1 MQTSTIDKVK
11 QFKGKKILVVG
22 DIMIDNY
29 VHGDVNRICPEAPV
43 PIMDVEYSYQLLG
56 GAGNVAT
63 YLSELGAEVSL
74 YGQVGRDQDKGT
86 LKSQCAFNKIKFIG
100 HFIGDGYRTTTKNRA
115 LGENN
120 QIVFRWDD
128 EEIRP
133 LENFSKEKL
142 EKALSES
149 DAVIISDYGKG
160 VVTHE
165 IAEFI
170 IQRHSK
176 VIVDPKF
183 VPWSH
188 FDGAYIIKPNK
199 KEYESIGNPSVLHY
213 EAATLNTNLIVT
225 LGKNGMNLGRK
236 GSNFTEHVP
245 TDPVDVIDV
254 TGAGDMVSAVLALSA
269 AVDMNLIG
277 SMRLAN
283 IASGIKISQ
292 HGTGHISLEKL
303 LESLVEQNIEDS
315 IFDLDI
321 LGHQFVFARLVE
333 DKKVVFT
340 NGCFDLLHDGHIELL
355 KKAKALGDMLVIGL
369 NSDESIKRL
378 KGDNRPIQ
386 SEKVRAQVMASIKY
400 VDAVVIFDDDTPL
413 ELIKTISPD
422 VLVKG
427 SDYRMDEVV
436 GYDVVTD
443 RGGEVVL
450 VDLVEGSSTSNIV
463 DKIKSE

>member
-29 VHGDVNRICPEAPV
+29 VSGTVNRICPEAPV
-43 PIMDVEYSYQLLG
+43 PIMDVEHSYSTLG
-56 GAGNVAT
+56 GAGNVAV
-63 YLSELGAEVSL
+63 YLSQLGAEVYL
-74 YGQVGRDQDKGT
+74 YGQVGQDHAKRI
-86 LKSQCAFNKIKFIG
+86 LKSDYDWDNIEFIG
-100 HFIGDGYRTTTKNRA
+100 ETLGDYRTTTKNRA
-115 LGENN
+115 VSNDN

-128 EEIRP
+128 EEIRQ
-133 LENFSKEKL
+133 LEDFDKDKL
-142 EKALSES
+142 EQALNEV
-149 DAVIISDYGKG
+149 DAVIISDYAKG

-170 IQRHSK
+170 IQRHDK
-176 VIVDPKF
+176 VVVDPKF
-183 VPWSH
+183 GPWSH
-188 FDGAYIIKPNK
+188 FTGAYIIKPNK
-199 KEYESIGNPSVLHY
+199 KEYEDLGLNSDVLHY
-213 EAATLNTNLIVT
+213 ESKELNTNLVVT
-225 LGKNGMNLGRK
+225 LGKWGMKLGRK
-236 GSNFTEHVP
+236 NGMTTEFIP
-245 TDPVDVIDV
+245 TEQIDVIDV
-254 TGAGDMVSAVLALSA
+254 TGAGDVVSAVLALSA
-269 AVDMNLIG
+269 AVDMDLLESIEV
-277 SMRLAN
+277 SN
-283 IASGIKISQ
+283 IAAGIKVSQ
-292 HGTGHISLEKL
+292 HGTGHLCQEEILDSIMDHF
-303 LESLVEQNIEDS
+303 VEDR
-315 IFDLDI
+315 IFDLE
-321 LGHQFVFARLVE
+321 LGGDKFAFDNLIKN
-333 DKKVVFT
+333 KKVVFT

-355 KKAKALGDMLVIGL
+355 KKAKALGDILVIGL

-386 SEKVRAQVMASIKY
+386 SERVRAQVMASIKY

>member
-1 MQTSTIDKVK
+1 M
-11 QFKGKKILVVG
+11 
-22 DIMIDNY
+22 
-29 VHGDVNRICPEAPV
+29 
-43 PIMDVEYSYQLLG
+43 
-56 GAGNVAT
+56 
-63 YLSELGAEVSL
+63 
-74 YGQVGRDQDKGT
+74 
-86 LKSQCAFNKIKFIG
+86 
-100 HFIGDGYRTTTKNRA
+100 
-115 LGENN
+115 
-120 QIVFRWDD
+120 
-128 EEIRP
+128 
-133 LENFSKEKL
+133 
-142 EKALSES
+142 
-149 DAVIISDYGKG
+149 
-160 VVTHE
+160 
-165 IAEFI
+165 
-170 IQRHSK
+170 
-176 VIVDPKF
+176 
-183 VPWSH
+183 
-188 FDGAYIIKPNK
+188 
-199 KEYESIGNPSVLHY
+199 
-213 EAATLNTNLIVT
+213 NTNLIVT

-386 SEKVRAQVMASIKY
+386 SERVRAQVMASIKY

-450 VDLVEGSSTSNIV
+450 VDLVEGSSTSSIV
-463 DKIKSE
+463 EKIKGS